1 MRAGRSRDRRDLTG
15 GTRRLFLGDLVV
27 GFQNEHR
34 DFGFYPDLGFFKK
47 FDWNVFEGFTDCLGR
62 IKASFLG
69 GVVIV
74 GAAKDTVLGGGDTF
88 IFRNLKDPGDEIVL
102 GEAVVGIAGE
112 DYELFFNRGWFVAVW
127 TLGLGGEVHL
137 LDDLAE
143 ELGVELVLLEDLGY
157 EVDVDFRHRER
168 LERNNCIRSRRN
180 VKVGGVAGL
189 PWRQRVGVNRNMN
202 SEEFFDVVDGN
213 DVVVGR
219 ALRQE
224 VHARGLWHRA
234 VHVLVFNAVGQT
246 FLQKRSMSKDM
257 SPGCWDAACSG
268 HLDSGE
274 DYDRAATRELGEEIG
289 VVVRA
294 EELMRWQRVEACVRT
309 GWEFLW
315 VYRLRHE
322 GPFVLHPEEIERGQW
337 IEPAALTAWMTEK
350 PAEFTPAFRLI
361 WEHVAVEIAA
371 GR

>member
-1 MRAGRSRDRRDLTG
+1 M
-15 GTRRLFLGDLVV
+15 
-27 GFQNEHR
+27 
-34 DFGFYPDLGFFKK
+34 
-47 FDWNVFEGFTDCLGR
+47 
-62 IKASFLG
+62 
-69 GVVIV
+69 
-74 GAAKDTVLGGGDTF
+74 
-88 IFRNLKDPGDEIVL
+88 
-102 GEAVVGIAGE
+102 
-112 DYELFFNRGWFVAVW
+112 NRVM
-127 TLGLGGEVHL
+127 
-137 LDDLAE
+137 
-143 ELGVELVLLEDLGY
+143 
-157 EVDVDFRHRER
+157 
-168 LERNNCIRSRRN
+168 
-180 VKVGGVAGL
+180 
-189 PWRQRVGVNRNMN
+189 P

-219 ALRQE
+219 ALRRD

-234 VHVLVFNAVGQT
+234 VHVLVFNATGQT

-274 DYDRAATRELGEEIG
+274 TYDAAAARELGEEIG

-294 EELMRWQRVEACVRT
+294 DELTRWQRVEACART

-337 IEPAALTAWMTEK
+337 IEPAALTAWMKEK

-361 WEHVAVEIAA
+361 LERVAAEVTVTAA
-371 GR
+371 R